1 MNDAIKESID
11 REIAATSRAETAE
24 QQVQELQGLL
34 TAAKTRIEY
43 LEHHFQ
49 TTQHKV
55 MLAAVA
61 AHEEKHR
68 E

>member
-1 MNDAIKESID
+1 MNDALKESID
-11 REIAATSRAETAE
+11 REIAATARAETAE

-34 TAAKTRIEY
+34 TAAQGRVAY

-49 TTQHKV
+49 TTQHKAI
-55 MLAAVA
+55 MAAVA
-61 AHEEKHR
+61 AHEEKNH